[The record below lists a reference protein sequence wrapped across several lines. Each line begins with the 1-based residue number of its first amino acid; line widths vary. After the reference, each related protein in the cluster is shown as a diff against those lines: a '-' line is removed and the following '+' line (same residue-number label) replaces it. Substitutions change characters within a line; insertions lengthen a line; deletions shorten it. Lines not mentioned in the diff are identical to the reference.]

1 MASIYREGKGWA
13 VRVRTSLHRRY
24 KSGFRTHAE
33 AREWARETESAVAKT
48 KQPKGL
54 GPQQT
59 TLAMALR
66 MYAEDFSV
74 KKKGCVQEVVRINR
88 FLALA
93 QLPRLRAVRKRVD
106 TGGDTPRWSFT
117 LEERPASHA
126 HPLPRPFET
135 HRQARLAA
143 RPRSTAARQRLATLP
158 VARIAAYEV
167 NELVKAMLA
176 EGNAPATIR
185 IELALL
191 SALFKTTEVWE
202 WGKLPNVAH
211 AVRWPSAR
219 GSARDRTLSA
229 DEEQRLAAALLDC
242 RNRLV
247 APFVWFAIETAVR
260 KSEGL
265 FIARWKDLDE
275 SRRTLKLVEAKTGP
289 RKVPLTRA
297 ALAILQALP
306 GGRPDERIFPLSPDA
321 LDAAWAR
328 ACQRA
333 GIENL
338 HIHDLR
344 HTAAT
349 RYAKRL
355 HGDIFL
361 LQLITGHRSLSQL
374 RRYVNPTVDD
384 VVRALDATEAAG

>member
-1 MASIYREGKGWA
+1 M
-13 VRVRTSLHRRY
+13 
-24 KSGFRTHAE
+24 
-33 AREWARETESAVAKT
+33 
-48 KQPKGL
+48 
-54 GPQQT
+54 
-59 TLAMALR
+59 
-66 MYAEDFSV
+66 SV
-74 KKKGCVQEVVRINR
+74 LQ
-88 FLALA
+88 FAYF
-93 QLPRLRAVRKRVD
+93 
-106 TGGDTPRWSFT
+106 TPRWSFT

-126 HPLPRPFET
+126 HPLLRPFEA

-158 VARIAAYEV
+158 VARIAAYDI

-242 RNRLV
+242 RNPLV

-275 SRRTLKLVEAKTGP
+275 SRRALKLVEAKTGP

-306 GGRPDERIFPLSPDA
+306 RGGPEERIFPLSPDA

-328 ACQRA
+328 ACKRA

-355 HGDIFL
+355 YGDIFL

-374 RRYVNPTVDD
+374 RRYVNPTVED
-384 VVRALDATEAAG
+384 VVRVLDATEAAS

>member
-13 VRVRTSLHRRY
+13 ARARTSLHRRY

-33 AREWARETESAVAKT
+33 ARAWARETESAVAKT

-93 QLPRLRAVRKRVD
+93 QLPRLKAVRKRLD
-106 TGGDTPRWSFT
+106 TSGDTPRWSFT

-158 VARIAAYEV
+158 VARIAAYDV

-185 IELALL
+185 IELALIM
-191 SALFKTTEVWE
+191 
-202 WGKLPNVAH
+202 P
-211 AVRWPSAR
+211 
-219 GSARDRTLSA
+219 
-229 DEEQRLAAALLDC
+229 
-242 RNRLV
+242 
-247 APFVWFAIETAVR
+247 
-260 KSEGL
+260 
-265 FIARWKDLDE
+265 IARW
-275 SRRTLKLVEAKTGP
+275 R
-289 RKVPLTRA
+289 
-297 ALAILQALP
+297 
-306 GGRPDERIFPLSPDA
+306 
-321 LDAAWAR
+321 
-328 ACQRA
+328 
-333 GIENL
+333 
-338 HIHDLR
+338 
-344 HTAAT
+344 
-349 RYAKRL
+349 
-355 HGDIFL
+355 
-361 LQLITGHRSLSQL
+361 SQL
-374 RRYVNPTVDD
+374 RTASRKPAPSTATFGRPSRFSRPRADRQDPCRAGVPRRSSSSSPNRAFRTTSSADGASRQPQPLAGGGKDRVRERRCDGYRADFAHSAEFSAARYELGDELRGLGEIGHHVP
-384 VVRALDATEAAG
+384 VVVVSAAAACPASVAETQRLCQLSHSYPGQSHCRGAAIFQSPDGGRSGPGEGTTCARASRIAIQRSGM